1 MTIASVNYEV
11 VTDSWWCALA
21 ASAMLFGMLGRLVAG
36 SGVESRS
43 ADGHIVDGHIIDGRI
58 VDRPGT

>member
-21 ASAMLFGMLGRLVAG
+21 ASAVLFAILGRLVGAG
-36 SGVESRS
+36 DRS
-43 ADGHIVDGHIIDGRI
+43 AAGRIIDGRAA
-58 VDRPGT
+58 